1 MLKLQ
6 YHKQI
11 LLFKCLT
18 LAAAVLIIVGLIAP
32 LITLKKYIVV
42 ENTFSLLTGA
52 VQLIE
57 DGQWFLFIVVTVF
70 TIVLP
75 FAKLAVLYRV
85 LSVSFSK
92 GTRGQRYLHWIH
104 SLGKWS
110 MLDVFV
116 VAILLVTVKL
126 GFVAS
131 VELHYG
137 VYAFAMAILL
147 TMYIT
152 SQTVQLLDV
161 RASDP
166 AP

>member
-18 LAAAVLIIVGLIAP
+18 LTAAVLIIVGMLAP
-32 LITLKKYIVV
+32 LITLKKYVVV
-42 ENTFSLLTGA
+42 ENTFSLLSGTI
-52 VQLIE
+52 QLFK
-57 DGQWFLFIVVTVF
+57 DGQWFLFIVITLF
-70 TIVLP
+70 SVLLP
-75 FAKLAVLYRV
+75 VAKLAVLYRV
-85 LSVSFSK
+85 LSVTS
-92 GTRGQRYLHWIH
+92 GNETRGERYLRWIH

-126 GFVAS
+126 GFIAS

-137 VYAFAMAILL
+137 IYAFAMAILL
-147 TMYIT
+147 TMFIT
-152 SQTVQLLDV
+152 SQAVGILEA
-161 RASDP
+161 RGPGPGA
-166 AP
+166 